1 MPLLCLSQR
10 PAEGKERTSQQEGT
24 GPPTALPVVPI
35 GTFGQFVL
43 QLGNNSDAFL
53 NKGIALANT
62 GRPLPTILTL
72 VPCKHFLSSPLR
84 FTVCILSLL
93 PYN

>member
-10 PAEGKERTSQQEGT
+10 PAEGKERTSQQEET

-35 GTFGQFVL
+35 GTGQFVL

-53 NKGIALANT
+53 NKGIADNFDF
-62 GRPLPTILTL
+62 R
-72 VPCKHFLSSPLR
+72 
-84 FTVCILSLL
+84 SL
-93 PYN
+93 